1 MTSDFNLFFEIID
14 RGPVEILGYFRTFF
28 LLCGHF
34 CTSLHEILGPGLNLI
49 FKTTLFYKKK
59 ITLTNRSRVNN
70 PPILTQKQ
78 PKVAIFHK
86 TDFLGLKYPPEA
98 RVEPKTCSTI
108 CGTSVLAI
116 SNHKNSAGTAGGARE
131 GQNMAHLGHININ
144 GSKRVGGGLPGCSMA

>member
-1 MTSDFNLFFEIID
+1 MT
-14 RGPVEILGYFRTFF
+14 P
-28 LLCGHF
+28 
-34 CTSLHEILGPGLNLI
+34 
-49 FKTTLFYKKK
+49 LFYPREK
-59 ITLTNRSRVNN
+59 T
-70 PPILTQKQ
+70 
-78 PKVAIFHK
+78 KVAIFDK

-116 SNHKNSAGTAGGARE
+116 SYHKNSAGTAGGARE

>member
-1 MTSDFNLFFEIID
+1 M
-14 RGPVEILGYFRTFF
+14 
-28 LLCGHF
+28 
-34 CTSLHEILGPGLNLI
+34 
-49 FKTTLFYKKK
+49 
-59 ITLTNRSRVNN
+59 TNRSCVSN

-78 PKVAIFHK
+78 QKVAIFQK

-131 GQNMAHLGHININ
+131 GQNMAHLGHINFMEI
-144 GSKRVGGGLPGCSMA
+144 GAKMAENKKKSQKKHTNQA